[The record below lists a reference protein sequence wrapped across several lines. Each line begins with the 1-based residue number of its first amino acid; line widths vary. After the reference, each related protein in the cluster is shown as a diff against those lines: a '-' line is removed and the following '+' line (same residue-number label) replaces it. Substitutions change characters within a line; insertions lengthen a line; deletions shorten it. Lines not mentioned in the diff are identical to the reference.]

1 METGNCNTNACI
13 FRTILLEKKIILNF
27 VNKYKY
33 LDAINLIVYLNR
45 ALDIEQ
51 FVNGVKF
58 INENFYWTEIGV
70 ITKTPC

>member
-45 ALDIEQ
+45 ALDIE
-51 FVNGVKF
+51 
-58 INENFYWTEIGV
+58 
-70 ITKTPC
+70 